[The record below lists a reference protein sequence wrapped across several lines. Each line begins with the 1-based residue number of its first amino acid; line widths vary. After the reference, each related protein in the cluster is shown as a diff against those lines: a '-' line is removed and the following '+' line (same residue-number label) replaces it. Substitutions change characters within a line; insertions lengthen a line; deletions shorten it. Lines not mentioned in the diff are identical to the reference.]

1 MMRGM
6 PVTRPSFSLAIAL
19 LLLFLSSDGMAQ
31 TGAVNKD
38 PVEVVTKYLSL
49 DRHGARLE
57 AMSWETL
64 KPYINWKEE
73 PAWEHVVVITDFEVL
88 DDIAQWQIIDMLDV
102 VIPVKFRVLGLMYWE
117 TAGFMPG
124 AKVEEIRFRV
134 KGMVGR
140 WRIVEPMLPPHVGQK
155 RLIGFV
161 RQAILQ
167 EKDPSR
173 QAKLGEL
180 LAALKKA
187 R

>member
-1 MMRGM
+1 M
-6 PVTRPSFSLAIAL
+6 TRPSCSLGAAVL
-19 LLLFLSSDGMAQ
+19 LLLLSSDGLAQ
-31 TGAVNKD
+31 TGQTNKD
-38 PVEVVTKYLSL
+38 PVEMVTKYLSL

-57 AMSWETL
+57 AMSFETL

-88 DDIAQWQIIDMLDV
+88 DDIAQWEIINVLDV
-102 VIPVKFRVLGLMYWE
+102 VIPVRFRVLGSMYWE
-117 TAGFMPG
+117 TAAFLPG

-134 KGMVGR
+134 KGVVGR
-140 WRIVEPMLPPHVGQK
+140 WRIMEPILPPHVGQK

-161 RQAILQ
+161 RQAILD
-167 EKDPSR
+167 EKNPAR

-187 R
+187 K

>member
-1 MMRGM
+1 MRVAL
-6 PVTRPSFSLAIAL
+6 VTRPSCALAAAL
-19 LLLFLSSDGMAQ
+19 LLLLLSSDGLAQ
-31 TGAVNKD
+31 TGALNKD

-73 PAWEHVVVITDFEVL
+73 PAWGHVVVITDFEVL
-88 DDIAQWQIIDMLDV
+88 DDIAQWQIIDMLEV
-102 VIPVKFRVLGLMYWE
+102 VIPVKFRVLGSMYWE
-117 TAGFMPG
+117 TAGFTPG

-134 KGMVGR
+134 KGVVGR
-140 WRIVEPMLPPHVGQK
+140 WRIIEPILPPHVGQK
-155 RLIGFV
+155 RMIGYV
-161 RQAILQ
+161 RQAILD
-167 EKDPSR
+167 EKNPAR

-187 R
+187 K

>member
-1 MMRGM
+1 MRGTL
-6 PVTRPSFSLAIAL
+6 VTRPSCSLVAAL
-19 LLLFLSSDGMAQ
+19 LLLLLSSDGLAQ
-31 TGAVNKD
+31 TGALNKD

-57 AMSWETL
+57 AMSVEVL

-73 PAWEHVVVITDFEVL
+73 PAWGHVVVITDFEVL
-88 DDIAQWQIIDMLDV
+88 DDIAQWQIIDMLEV
-102 VIPVKFRVLGLMYWE
+102 VIPVKFRVLGSMYWE
-117 TAGFMPG
+117 TAGFLPG

-140 WRIVEPMLPPHVGQK
+140 WRIMEPILPPHVGQK
-155 RLIGFV
+155 RLISFV